1 MNPNPIKMCSEV
13 WSAYALIESDP
24 LRSPTATCI
33 LSNFKLSNDLKK
45 RSLPVLSFPRLPPYP
60 LAVPNEGGHR
70 TLELGASCRKIRSKD
85 EESYKSGK
93 GSETNALWQRKF
105 LSPLRSS
112 GVPSVLFW
120 SCSTFPILEKAPSI
134 EPRFPFAGSWRPDLS
149 SRHGACT

>member
-1 MNPNPIKMCSEV
+1 MCSEV

-70 TLELGASCRKIRSKD
+70 TLELGASSKVLKPAPLVGSSFGVVLELQHIPDSREGPLDRTPIPVCRIVATRSFFP
-85 EESYKSGK
+85 
-93 GSETNALWQRKF
+93 A
-105 LSPLRSS
+105 
-112 GVPSVLFW
+112 W
-120 SCSTFPILEKAPSI
+120 SLHVAK
-134 EPRFPFAGSWRPDLS
+134 
-149 SRHGACT
+149 